1 MNAGLSIPVVESTS
15 HTYHFTTLHSV
26 SFFAHSAILKIK
38 IPDLYRIMSAPIR
51 HDLNR
56 LEDDYRLAFTRNDAS
71 ALQRLQAAISTM
83 RYELRMDN
91 TLQIEYPNHD
101 DEPLVMRIL
110 QNEKDLDRW
119 LGQRFIR
126 LAELS

>member
-1 MNAGLSIPVVESTS
+1 
-15 HTYHFTTLHSV
+15 
-26 SFFAHSAILKIK
+26 
-38 IPDLYRIMSAPIR
+38 MSAPIR

>member
-1 MNAGLSIPVVESTS
+1 MATPVR
-15 HTYHFTTLHSV
+15 
-26 SFFAHSAILKIK
+26 K
-38 IPDLYRIMSAPIR
+38 DLAQ
-51 HDLNR
+51 
-56 LEDDYRLAFTRNDAS
+56 LEDDYRQAFTRNDAG

-91 TLQIEYPNHD
+91 TLQLEYPNPD
-101 DEPLVMRIL
+101 DEPLVMRII

-126 LAELS
+126 LTELS

>member
-1 MNAGLSIPVVESTS
+1 
-15 HTYHFTTLHSV
+15 
-26 SFFAHSAILKIK
+26 
-38 IPDLYRIMSAPIR
+38 MSATIR

-56 LEDDYRLAFTRNDAS
+56 LEDDYRLAFTRNDAG

-91 TLQIEYPNHD
+91 ILQLEYPNPD
-101 DEPLVMRIL
+101 NEPLVMRII
-110 QNEKDLDRW
+110 QNEKDFDRW

-126 LAELS
+126 LTELH